1 MVRRRRRILALAGM
15 LAAAWVGVGLVVG
28 GASAQEATVRRG
40 LAIAQT
46 WCVNCHAISDTNQA
60 SALADAPPFRALA
73 ARPDLSVAFLR
84 QALLLPHPVMPE
96 FPLTNADVEALAAY
110 IGSLKGSEKAAPAE
124 QRTGLGT
131 KTTVASDESRSGT
144 DGAIVLAAAPEAQAD
159 AARGEAIVSANCSP
173 CHLIAGQGESPVA
186 DAPAFSTL
194 SERYPVEY
202 LAEALA
208 EGIMVGHETVE
219 MPTFV
224 FEPDDVAAIIAY
236 LNTVQE

>member
-1 MVRRRRRILALAGM
+1 MAGARWRVLTFAGGM
-15 LAAAWVGVGLVVG
+15 AAVCVGLTS
-28 GASAQEATVRRG
+28 GASAQETAVRRG
-40 LAIAQT
+40 QAIAQT
-46 WCVNCHAISDTNQA
+46 WCVTCHAISDTNQP

-73 ARPDLSVAFLR
+73 ARPGLDVASLR
-84 QALLLPHPVMPE
+84 KALLLPHPVMPE

-110 IGSLKGSEKAAPAE
+110 IASLKEAEGSAPAE
-124 QRTGLGT
+124 QRTGLG
-131 KTTVASDESRSGT
+131 AGSSIAAGESRSGQG
-144 DGAIVLAAAPEAQAD
+144 GAVVLVAAGEAEAS

-173 CHLIAGQGESPVA
+173 CHLIAGRGESPVA

-208 EGIMVGHETVE
+208 EGIMVGHETVQ

-236 LNTVQE
+236 LDTVQE